1 MSHVK
6 ELNVFIGNI
15 VIQTNMSGQ
24 TVACQFG
31 WDENV
36 QLTDGTSNIDVFHQH
51 LTNER

>member
-6 ELNVFIGNI
+6 ELKVFIDNK

-24 TVACQFG
+24 TIACQFS

-36 QLTDGTSNIDVFHQH
+36 QLKDGTSNIDVFYQH